1 MAVGQRRYNGETG
14 WRYGLWL
21 MFRINR
27 IASLMF
33 ELPLFPLNSVLFP
46 GMTNSLYIFEERY
59 QLMINTCLQKQQP
72 FGWVLIEEGQ
82 EALGPLA
89 RPFRVGCTAQIVR
102 VQPLEQGTMNIL
114 IIGQERFEIAALNDD
129 LPYLVG
135 SVQLSPVAHSSP
147 DRLRRLD
154 GYLRP
159 LVERYLMVLAN
170 SENIDFDPLQL
181 PVDPVALAW
190 LAAAIVQQLSNP
202 EKQAL
207 LSVPSAARLLREI
220 YAIYH
225 REVALLDMMID
236 RGNDPVSEPFS
247 LN

>member
-1 MAVGQRRYNGETG
+1 
-14 WRYGLWL
+14 
-21 MFRINR
+21 
-27 IASLMF
+27 MF

-72 FGWVLIEEGQ
+72 FGWVMIEEGR

-89 RPFRVGCTAQIVR
+89 RPHRVGCTAQIIR

-114 IIGQERFEIAALNDD
+114 IIGQERFEVKALDYE

-135 SVQLSPVAHSSP
+135 SVQLSPVTNSAP
-147 DRLRRLD
+147 DRVKRLD

-159 LVERYLMVLAN
+159 LVERYLMVLAD
-170 SENIDFDPLQL
+170 SEDIDFDPLQL
-181 PVDPVALAW
+181 PVDPVELAW
-190 LAAAIVQQLSNP
+190 LGAAILQQVSNSQ
-202 EKQAL
+202 KQAL

-225 REVALLDMMID
+225 REVALLDMMLD
-236 RGNDPVSEPFS
+236 RGSDPVSEPFS